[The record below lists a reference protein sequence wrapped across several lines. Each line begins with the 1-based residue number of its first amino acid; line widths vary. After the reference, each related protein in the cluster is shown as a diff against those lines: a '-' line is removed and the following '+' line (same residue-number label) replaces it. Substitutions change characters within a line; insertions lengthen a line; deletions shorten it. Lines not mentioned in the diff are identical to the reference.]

1 MGIKGLS
8 HFLKD
13 NCSGCTKEINIKS
26 LSGQKIAIDASMCL
40 YQFLIA
46 VRQQDSGMQLNNAEG
61 ETTSHLM
68 GFFYRTLRMCDNGI
82 KPMYVFDGKPPVL
95 KSGELDKRRAKRDE
109 AEEEIKNLHK
119 KLKEAGEV
127 EEEED
132 LAAEEAKALEK
143 EQMERLML
151 LQRRTV
157 KVTQKQNDEAQH
169 LLSLMGIPYVVAPCE
184 AEAQCVELCKGGKV
198 YAVASEDMDTLCY
211 NVPVLLRKLT
221 LSEQRKEPILEV
233 RTEKILEG
241 LELTLDEFIDLCIM
255 MGCDY
260 CPTIQGCGPAN
271 SFKLITEYRSIEA
284 ILKAFE
290 NGEIVK
296 KNWKIP
302 SEWLYKESKE
312 LFVNPEVI
320 KAEDVDLKW
329 LPPKEEELID
339 FMVNKNG
346 FSEERIKSGIER
358 LKKNLKQ
365 GTQKRLD
372 GFFKVKPSEQSNTKS
387 NKKTGKVTKPQ
398 RKRK

>member
-13 NCSGCTKEINIKS
+13 NAPGSTKEISIKS

-68 GFFYRTLRMCDNGI
+68 GFFYRTLRLCDNGI
-82 KPMYVFDGKPPVL
+82 KPVYVFDGKPPVL
-95 KSGELDKRRAKRDE
+95 KSGELDKRRAKRTEAEDE
-109 AEEEIKNLHK
+109 IESLQKKLGEVAEEEES
-119 KLKEAGEV
+119 KE
-127 EEEED
+127 
-132 LAAEEAKALEK
+132 LEK
-143 EQMERLML
+143 QQMERLMQ

-157 KVTQKQNDEAQH
+157 KVTQKQNDEAKF
-169 LLSLMGIPYVVAPCE
+169 LLSLMGIPYVDAPCE
-184 AEAQCVELCKGGKV
+184 AEAQCAELCKSGKV

-233 RTEKILEG
+233 KADKVLEG
-241 LELTLDEFIDLCIM
+241 LELSLEEFIDLCIM

-271 SFKLITEYRSIEA
+271 SFKLINQYKSIEA

-290 NGEIVK
+290 DGEIVK
-296 KNWKIP
+296 KSWKIP
-302 SEWLYKESKE
+302 HDWLYKESKE
-312 LFVNPEVI
+312 LFVNPDVVNSDE
-320 KAEDVDLKW
+320 VDLKW

-346 FSEERIKSGIER
+346 FSEDRIKSGIER

-365 GTQKRLD
+365 GNQKRLD
-372 GFFKVKPSEQSNTKS
+372 GFFKIKPAEQNKAKATKS
-387 NKKTGKVTKPQ
+387 SGKVTKPQ
-398 RKRK
+398 KKRR

>member
-13 NCSGCTKEINIKS
+13 NAPDSVKEISIKS

-68 GFFYRTLRMCDNGI
+68 GFFYRTLRLCDNGI
-82 KPMYVFDGKPPVL
+82 KPVYVFDGKPPDL
-95 KSGELDKRRAKRDE
+95 KSGELNKRRGRRDE
-109 AEEEIKNLHK
+109 AEEEIKQLQS
-119 KLKEAGEV
+119 KLEEGEK
-127 EEEED
+127 EEEEQ
-132 LAAEEAKALEK
+132 EEGQEEQEALQK
-143 EQMERLML
+143 EQKERLMQ

-157 KVTQKQNDEAQH
+157 KVTQKQNDEAKH
-169 LLSLMGIPYVVAPCE
+169 LLDLMGIPYVNAPAE
-184 AEAQCVELCKGGKV
+184 AEAQCVELCKAGKV
-198 YAVASEDMDTLCY
+198 YGVASEDMDTLCY

-233 RTEKILEG
+233 KTDKVLSALEM
-241 LELTLDEFIDLCIM
+241 TLDEFIDLCIM

-271 SFKLITEYRSIEA
+271 SFKLINEYRSIDA
-284 ILKAFE
+284 IVKAFE
-290 NGEIVK
+290 NGDIVK

-302 SEWLYKESKE
+302 HDWLYKESKD
-312 LFVNPEVI
+312 LFVNPDVI
-320 KAEDVDLKW
+320 KSDEIDLKW
-329 LPPKEEELID
+329 NPPKEEELIE

-346 FSEERIKSGIER
+346 FSEDRIKSGIER
-358 LKKNLKQ
+358 LKKNLKK
-365 GTQKRLD
+365 GNQKRLD
-372 GFFKVKPSEQSNTKS
+372 GFFKVKPTEAKPS
-387 NKKTGKVTKPQ
+387 KTQKGKVQKPQ
-398 RKRK
+398 KKKK